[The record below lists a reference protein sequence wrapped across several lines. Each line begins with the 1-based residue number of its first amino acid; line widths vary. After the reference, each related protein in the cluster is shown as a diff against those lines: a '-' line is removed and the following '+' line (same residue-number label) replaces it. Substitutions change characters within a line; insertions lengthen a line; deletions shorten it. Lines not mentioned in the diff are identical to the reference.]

1 MAFYIRDKEA
11 CCHARELADL
21 LGVTA
26 EEAVN
31 IAVKERLERLIS
43 RPNPETTQPQ
53 PQSPKKSTPLG
64 N

>member
-11 CCHARELADL
+11 CRLARELATL

-26 EEAVN
+26 EEAVD
-31 IAVKERLERLIS
+31 IAVKERWERLIS

-53 PQSPKKSTPLG
+53 QQSPKKSAPLE